1 MAMLNN
7 QMVLYIYT
15 DNKQYECESTNL
27 ITIYYTAVDELRMVK
42 GDIQ

>member
-7 QMVLYIYT
+7 QMVYIYT

-27 ITIYYTAVDELRMVK
+27 ITIHFTAVDGLRMVK